1 MITNSKVVEEKD
13 WVYSAMIDY
22 QELVKMQEFEGY
34 STRALSKIYCNMLEC
49 ARRRFKL
56 SSPRDVTVHQVTKNC
71 RIKSTSLY

>member
-1 MITNSKVVEEKD
+1 MITNFKVVEEKD

-22 QELVKMQEFEGY
+22 QELVKMRGFEGY

-56 SSPRDVTVHQVTKNC
+56 SSPRVVTVHQVTKNC
-71 RIKSTSLY
+71 CLKSTSLY